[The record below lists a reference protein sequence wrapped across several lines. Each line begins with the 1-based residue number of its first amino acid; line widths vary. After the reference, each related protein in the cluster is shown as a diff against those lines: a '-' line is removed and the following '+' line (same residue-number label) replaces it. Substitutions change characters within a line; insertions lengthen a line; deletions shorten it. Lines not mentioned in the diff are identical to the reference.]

1 MSGATDLS
9 ETLIPSMNM
18 NCTDINFSKTV
29 KRMQKDSRFAA
40 CPLPQFSLTH

>member
-9 ETLIPSMNM
+9 EALIPSANM

-29 KRMQKDSRFAA
+29 KRMEDPVLLLVPSP
-40 CPLPQFSLTH
+40 CLI